1 MMSRLEHALPSVE
14 RSRRREL
21 ILKCI
26 GEKDI
31 RTQGE
36 LIRELSRSGVVLTQA
51 TLSRELKDLGIA
63 KGPDGRGGY
72 RYMAGT
78 ATGEG
83 PLRAVAIFIES
94 ISRARNLL
102 VVRTPPGNAQGVARG
117 VDQSAWPEVLGTI
130 AGDDTILFVCQND
143 RNASQVE
150 KRLKLIARL

>member
-1 MMSRLEHALPSVE
+1 MMSRLARKFSVVE
-14 RSRRREL
+14 RNRRREL

-26 GEKDI
+26 DQKDI
-31 RTQGE
+31 RTQKE
-36 LIRELSRSGVVLTQA
+36 LIREMSRHGVVLTQA

-72 RYMAGT
+72 RYVTGT

-83 PLRAVAIFIES
+83 PLQAVATFIES

-143 RNASQVE
+143 RKAGQVE